1 MMPTKKNTNKKKT
14 NQSKALSNKTKIM
27 AKKYTK
33 RPVTIEAM
41 QFTGTEENFN
51 ELIEFTGEAVC
62 NFMMSKT
69 FEGQQIAT
77 CCVPTM
83 EGLMTATQGDFI
95 IKGIK
100 GEFYP
105 CNEDIFH
112 LTYFEADEITE

>member
-1 MMPTKKNTNKKKT
+1 MV
-14 NQSKALSNKTKIM
+14 
-27 AKKYTK
+27 KKYTK
-33 RPVTIEAM
+33 RPITIQAM
-41 QFTGTEENFN
+41 QFTGTEENWN
-51 ELIEFTGEAVC
+51 ELLEFTDKAVC
-62 NFMMSKT
+62 NLMMSKT
-69 FEGQQIAT
+69 FTDQQLIAT

-112 LTYFEADEITE
+112 LTYFENEENTTQE

>member
-1 MMPTKKNTNKKKT
+1 MKKNTNKKKI
-14 NQSKALSNKTKIM
+14 NQSKALSKNKTM
-27 AKKYTK
+27 LKKYTK

-51 ELIEFTGEAVC
+51 HLIEFTGEAVC

>member
-1 MMPTKKNTNKKKT
+1 
-14 NQSKALSNKTKIM
+14 M

-33 RPVTIEAM
+33 RPITIEAV
-41 QFTGTEENFN
+41 QFTGTQENFN
-51 ELIEFTGEAVC
+51 ELLEFTEDAVC

-69 FEGQQIAT
+69 FEGDNVTT

-112 LTYFEADEITE
+112 LTYFENEENTTQE